1 MRRAT
6 SGVLRF
12 WIVPVTLVVWELL
25 TRATESPYFPPPSRI
40 ATQFYDMWLSGPASQ
55 LLLTDGALDTFGP
68 SLGRL
73 LAGWVIA
80 GVLGVALGVA
90 LGRIRGLAEYADP
103 VLQFLRALPPPLL
116 VPIFFV
122 LFKIG
127 TPTQLAVI
135 VFGVI
140 WPVLVNTTD
149 GVRSVDKG
157 FLETAR
163 VFQFSRYD
171 ILRRVILPSAMPKIF
186 AGLRLSLSLAL
197 ILMVVS
203 ELVGSNSGIGYSL
216 LYAQQSYDYAGVWAH
231 IVLLGVLG
239 LLFNALFLVAEGRVL
254 SWHANARRNV

>member
-12 WIVPVTLVVWELL
+12 WIVPVTLVLWELL
-25 TRATESPYFPPPSRI
+25 TRVTESPYFPPPSRI

-55 LLLTDGALDTFGP
+55 LLLTESALDTFGP

-73 LAGWVIA
+73 LAGWTIA
-80 GVLGVALGVA
+80 GVLGIALGVA
-90 LGRIRGLAEYADP
+90 LGRIRGLAEYTDP

-149 GVRSVDKG
+149 GVRAVDKG

-216 LYAQQSYDYAGVWAH
+216 LYAQQSYDYTGVWAH

>member
-6 SGVLRF
+6 FGVLRL
-12 WIVPVTLVVWELL
+12 WIVPVTLIVWELV
-25 TRATESPYFPPPSRI
+25 TRATVSPFFPPPTRI
-40 ATQFYDMWLSGPASQ
+40 VEQFHAMWLSGPASQ
-55 LLLTDGALDTFGP
+55 LLLTDRALETFGP

-73 LAGWVIA
+73 LLAWVIA

-90 LGRIRGLAEYADP
+90 LGRIRGVADYADP

-116 VPIFFV
+116 VPIFFA
-122 LFKIG
+122 LFEIG
-127 TPTQLAVI
+127 TATQLAVI

-149 GVRSVDKG
+149 GVRAVDKG

-171 ILRRVILPSAMPKIF
+171 ILRRVILPAAMPKIF

-254 SWHANARRNV
+254 SWHAHARRTV